1 MRMVIAVQAVCTPS
15 ASARPSRTRSTRE
28 YAFPSSMRA
37 ASIPPMQE
45 RHRTHRASRSIVF
58 IARRFFRGTMLPV
71 LCFAALA
78 SAALP
83 PIPSPT
89 LREVAGNKIFIGSA
103 VNYAYLSG
111 QGTASQ
117 VPLTFEYPITHRQAV
132 FTRLGVLSF
141 VALFAGHAVQLVPVF
156 LPSPYVLGP
165 QEHMCV
171 PGPVCVHT

>member
-1 MRMVIAVQAVCTPS
+1 MPIHGLSPHVAAMSVPAVQDVGPDTVKPWLHVGWHVLPDASDAVHVP
-15 ASARPSRTRSTRE
+15 A
-28 YAFPSSMRA
+28 
-37 ASIPPMQE
+37 PP
-45 RHRTHRASRSIVF
+45 
-58 IARRFFRGTMLPV
+58 LPG
-71 LCFAALA
+71 AELA
-78 SAALP
+78 SHEFGAQADALKVFVARSSTGWPVYPALHWQAPSTGP
-83 PIPSPT
+83 PVPT
-89 LREVAGNKIFIGSA
+89 LFG
-103 VNYAYLSG
+103 G

-132 FTRLGVLSF
+132 FTRLGVLSS